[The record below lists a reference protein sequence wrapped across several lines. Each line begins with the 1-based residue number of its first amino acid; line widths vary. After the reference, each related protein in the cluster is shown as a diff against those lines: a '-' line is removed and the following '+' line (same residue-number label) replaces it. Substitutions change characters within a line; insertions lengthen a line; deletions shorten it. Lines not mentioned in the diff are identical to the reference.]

1 MANKKVKSFADELR
15 SAAYIWLG
23 NTNIDNTQLFLTNF
37 NKKIHWIVVENNED
51 NITLKAPKETNA
63 LSQEIFTALYEI
75 YPEWKK
81 KETGRINTNALPK
94 GLSITSDCNETFY
107 KKGLKPLSATTVL
120 PFLDS
125 LGINITLYEYT
136 KITVDNSHSVT
147 KNTITKGYENY
158 AKEAIDHMTDVSQYK
173 SYTCEY
179 PQIVEMVLDGLPIAM
194 ILAGPAGTGKST
206 EFKIACAQNEIPC
219 YVTQFSANSQE
230 DDFISSYIPNTTGE
244 GGQFLLKRSDFTYAF
259 EHGGIVILDEI
270 NFASPNVLSIFNS
283 AIDDSAC
290 IFLDDG
296 SIIHRHKDFR
306 CIATLNPNY
315 NGTNKLNPAFVDRF
329 DFFYYPEIGKNS
341 FISRLQTETGFKN
354 KKALGVIYEQFDKL
368 RNIYQTRNMETE
380 VTYRRAKSFVTK
392 MLAYPNVSLDTIFD
406 MAFINNTVVLD
417 LNDIPTELADLKEIR
432 SEMISAIHDVMT
444 EGTEEVTEA
453 SWTCQP
459 RVDIDDLTSQIGDDG
474 SFLDLDEEDTNA

>member
-158 AKEAIDHMTDVSQYK
+158 AKEAIDHMTD
-173 SYTCEY
+173 
-179 PQIVEMVLDGLPIAM
+179 
-194 ILAGPAGTGKST
+194 

-259 EHGGIVILDEI
+259 EYGGIVILDEI

-392 MLAYPNVSLDTIFD
+392 MLAYPNVSLDIIFD

-432 SEMISAIHDVMT
+432 SEMISAIHDVMA